1 MAGFKK
7 GSVDGWDQDSDD
19 ATVETG
25 TDETDDEATSN
36 AVREQRSSGQSA
48 MTVAQEA
55 SPRLPWIHRRS
66 SITDGRE
73 NTKQLHLQDATV
85 DLEREQRSEIESLL
99 GESVKKAD
107 LREAA
112 LIIGLAHV
120 DEVAEQLQEWGYAVE

>member
-7 GSVDGWDQDSDD
+7 GSVDGWGDDSDD
-19 ATVETG
+19 EAVTVDQNETHA
-25 TDETDDEATSN
+25 EEATGSPSG
-36 AVREQRSSGQSA
+36 EQLGEQPTASP
-48 MTVAQEA
+48 QEL

-73 NTKQLHLQDATV
+73 NTKQLHLQDSTV
-85 DLEREQRSEIESLL
+85 AVEREQRSEIESLL

-112 LIIGLAHV
+112 LIVGLAHV
-120 DEVAEQLQEWGYAVE
+120 DEVAEQLEEWGYAIE

>member
-7 GSVDGWDQDSDD
+7 GSVDGWGDDSDD
-19 ATVETG
+19 EAVTADQNETHA
-25 TDETDDEATSN
+25 EEATGSPSGKH
-36 AVREQRSSGQSA
+36 AGEQPTASP
-48 MTVAQEA
+48 QEL

-73 NTKQLHLQDATV
+73 NTKQLHLQDSTV
-85 DLEREQRSEIESLL
+85 AVEREQRSEIESLL

-112 LIIGLAHV
+112 LIVGLAHV
-120 DEVAEQLQEWGYAVE
+120 DEVAEQLEEWGYAID

>member
-7 GSVDGWDQDSDD
+7 GSVDGWDDENDDD
-19 ATVETG
+19 AVTAAQSEAHGEETTG
-25 TDETDDEATSN
+25 SPTGEHSG
-36 AVREQRSSGQSA
+36 EQPTASPRDP
-48 MTVAQEA
+48 

-73 NTKQLHLQDATV
+73 NTKQLHLQDSTV
-85 DLEREQRSEIESLL
+85 AVEREQRSEIESIL

-112 LIIGLAHV
+112 LIIGLTHV
-120 DEVAEQLQEWGYAVE
+120 DEVAEQLEEWGYAIE

>member
-7 GSVDGWDQDSDD
+7 GSVDGWGDD
-19 ATVETG
+19 N
-25 TDETDDEATSN
+25 DDEAVTADQNETHDGETAGSP
-36 AVREQRSSGQSA
+36 AGEQLGEQPTASP
-48 MTVAQEA
+48 QEL

-73 NTKQLHLQDATV
+73 NTKQLHLQDSTV
-85 DLEREQRSEIESLL
+85 AVEREQRSEIESLL

-112 LIIGLAHV
+112 LIVGLAHV
-120 DEVAEQLQEWGYAVE
+120 DEVAEQLEEWGYAIE